1 MAVSIPQNVCAGYSE
16 LSGVKPCIMEAGK
29 GLLERLGHGKGDYHG
44 WELNKGHKVHQMKP
58 QLWETS
64 WEKIKV
70 RREKQEGQDS

>member
-1 MAVSIPQNVCAGYSE
+1 
-16 LSGVKPCIMEAGK
+16 MEAGK